1 MSDLR
6 IHFGFIL
13 AIALLPLLG
22 LCLYLTY
29 LKGSILWIALS
40 FLIWLLAY
48 AAIWLSIDKLIFG
61 HLRRIK
67 IASYKFSKGDL
78 DARIGNI
85 IDAPVQITELAST
98 FDTVA
103 DRLSEREL
111 KLKDNLKEKE
121 ILLREIHHRV
131 KNNLQIIISLLNIKE
146 RKLTDTASIEA
157 IKETRG
163 RINAIA
169 LVHRGLYE
177 GKDIRVIDMQV
188 FMTRLINELSNG
200 LGIIER
206 QVSIELNLEPLK
218 FDPDTAIPTALFIV
232 EALTNAV
239 QHGVKDKGIIVIDLV
254 KSDDTI
260 KASISDNG
268 IGTKKSPSKGTGT
281 KLMKGFARQLGGQLS
296 WPEVKEGFTICLSF
310 EHSKSSEAKL

>member
-13 AIALLPLLG
+13 AIALLPLLV

-29 LKGSILWIALS
+29 LKGSILWIIVS
-40 FLIWLLAY
+40 ILIWLLAFT
-48 AAIWLSIDKLIFG
+48 AIWLSIDKLIFG

-67 IASYKFSKGDL
+67 IASYKFSKGDT
-78 DARIGNI
+78 DARIGDI
-85 IDAPVQITELAST
+85 TDAPVQITELAST
-98 FDTVA
+98 FDLVA

-111 KLKDNLKEKE
+111 KLKDSLVEKE

-146 RKLTDTASIEA
+146 RKLTDTASIDA

-188 FMTRLINELSNG
+188 FMTRLVNELRNG
-200 LGIIER
+200 LGIIDR
-206 QVSIELNLEPLK
+206 QIDIELNLEPLK

-239 QHGVKDKGIIVIDLV
+239 QHGVKDKGKIVIELL
-254 KSDDTI
+254 KSNTTVT
-260 KASISDNG
+260 ASVSDNG

-281 KLMKGFARQLGGQLS
+281 KLMKGFARQLGGHVI
-296 WPEVKEGFTICLSF
+296 WPDVMTGFTVTLSF
-310 EHSKSSEAKL
+310 NHPKSSHSNL